1 MVLLEY
7 MNNLAAVLPASQARA
22 NFYDLLDEVSDKLR
36 RFTITLRGKAKAVV
50 MPAEEV
56 EAWEETMEIMADKK
70 LVKQIEQGIDDIKH
84 GRTISHEE
92 LLKKLKIK

>member
-1 MVLLEY
+1 
-7 MNNLAAVLPASQARA
+7 MNNLSAVLPASQARA

-56 EAWEETMEIMADKK
+56 AMWEETMEIMTNKK
-70 LVKQIEQGIDDIKH
+70 LMKHINEGLDDIKH
-84 GRTISHEE
+84 GRVIS
-92 LLKKLKIK
+92 LADYLKKHGSKTN